1 MNHAFFY
8 YRGRQGVCALLT
20 WYQDAPWEE
29 GKLTEVVWCWETL
42 SPAIY
47 VDVTLTTTHLS
58 IVADHVLPFMETVF
72 PVCCGLLQQLLWLC
86 GCLFIYG
93 RDISKDMFTW
103 LTQLYLHHPVDF
115 IHEEY
120 ISVCYI
126 SGAFVQLFLDSKILL
141 FLCQQDMSFV
151 PACSSFSWNKCMT
164 TLWNIF
170 NTDPLSKRW
179 KYSLPHTTTPEL
191 KMVSKKRKSTKADCH
206 SCLFI
211 LRILSNLSTLYPI
224 FPADLISS
232 LKHHIFG
239 L

>member
-8 YRGRQGVCALLT
+8 YRGQQGVCALLT

-103 LTQLYLHHPVDF
+103 LTQLYLHHLVDF

-179 KYSLPHTTTPEL
+179 KYSAFVHYLTQQPLNWKWCRRRGKVL
-191 KMVSKKRKSTKADCH
+191 KQTAIHVY
-206 SCLFI
+206 LF
-211 LRILSNLSTLYPI
+211 
-224 FPADLISS
+224 
-232 LKHHIFG
+232 
-239 L
+239 